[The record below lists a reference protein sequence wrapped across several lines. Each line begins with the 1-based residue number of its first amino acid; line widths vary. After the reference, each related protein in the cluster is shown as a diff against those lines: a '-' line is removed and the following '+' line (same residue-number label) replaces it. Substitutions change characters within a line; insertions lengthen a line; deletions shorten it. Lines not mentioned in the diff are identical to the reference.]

1 TIAPIMA
8 GGLAALAATGSAAYA
23 GLAAMLALLI
33 GIALLLA
40 RPLHLGWIAD
50 LLSIPVTPGFLA
62 GISIHIILGQLPAIL
77 GIAVEH
83 GPPTAQL
90 TAILRQIP
98 HANPYAVAI
107 GLGVVAAIVVAE
119 RLSARIPG
127 PLIALAASG
136 VAVWLLGLTHRGLAV
151 LGALPIQPPT
161 FALVMPTWGELVQ
174 LLPLSLIV
182 ALICMMQTAAVVR
195 SFPSGP
201 GGGNVSQDFAAVG
214 AGSILAALV
223 GAFAVNA

>member
-1 TIAPIMA
+1 MPRMAGLFAFAAGSLAFAAFGANRFTSVGADSTIAPIMA
-8 GGLAALAATGSAAYA
+8 GGLAALATSGSAAYA
-23 GLAAMLALLI
+23 GLAAVLALLI

-50 LLSIPVTPGFLA
+50 LLSIPVPTGFLA

-77 GIAVEH
+77 GIAVAH

-90 TAILRQIP
+90 TSIMRQLP
-98 HANPYAVAI
+98 QANPYAVAI

-136 VAVWLLGLTHRGLAV
+136 VAVWLFGLTHRG
-151 LGALPIQPPT
+151 
-161 FALVMPTWGELVQ
+161 
-174 LLPLSLIV
+174 
-182 ALICMMQTAAVVR
+182 
-195 SFPSGP
+195 
-201 GGGNVSQDFAAVG
+201 
-214 AGSILAALV
+214 
-223 GAFAVNA
+223 